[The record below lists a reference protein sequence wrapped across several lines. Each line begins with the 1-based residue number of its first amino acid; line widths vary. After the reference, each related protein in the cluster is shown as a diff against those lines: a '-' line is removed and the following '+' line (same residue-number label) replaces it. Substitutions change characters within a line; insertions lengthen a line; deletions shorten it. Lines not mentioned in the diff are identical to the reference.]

1 MTMPVP
7 ELISVLDQETQ
18 LVKRLV
24 EVLQADQ
31 QRVVKQ
37 DIAGL
42 ETSNREKEG
51 LVLRLQVAEQ
61 TRRQLTERT
70 GSALGLAAEDLRVS
84 KICPLL
90 GPEGAQLENA
100 AEKLRAVAGGLAEL
114 VAVSRG
120 FLEQSI
126 LGIRGMLSLI
136 QSLRTPAPDTYD
148 ATGHITQPRRTDALA
163 VRRQV

>member
-1 MTMPVP
+1 MTTPTP
-7 ELISVLDQETQ
+7 ELISVLEQETQ

-51 LVLRLQVAEQ
+51 LVLRLQATEQ
-61 TRRQLTERT
+61 SRRQLTERLGT
-70 GSALGLAAEDLRVS
+70 SLGLAADELRVS

-90 GPEGAQLENA
+90 GPEGVQLENA
-100 AEKLRAVAGGLAEL
+100 ADKLRAVAGGLAEL

-148 ATGHITQPRRTDALA
+148 ANGHMTQPRQTEALA

>member
-1 MTMPVP
+1 MTTPTP

-51 LVLRLQVAEQ
+51 LVLRLQAIEQ
-61 TRRQLTERT
+61 SRRQLTEQI
-70 GSALGLAAEDLRVS
+70 GGALGLTADELRVS

-90 GPEGAQLENA
+90 GPEGVQLENA
-100 AEKLRAVAGGLAEL
+100 ADRLRAVAGGLAEL

-136 QSLRTPAPDTYD
+136 QSLHSPAPETYD
-148 ATGHITQPRRTDALA
+148 ANGHITPPRQSEALA